1 MVNFH
6 VEGVF
11 KLQHVQTSENFLFY
25 FIFIFSQVLASW
37 KHYFSLLLY
46 KQTLCPL
53 LLPHTHTHTHTDRRA
68 ANQSY
73 LFLQNQDVSP
83 MHTLATT
90 YWIVANGLSPGGNQ
104 LTKFRAAFLKK
115 SRVLTVSFDGL
126 QFDTVFWIPVWPCHL
141 DFPGCFARRT
151 NHIIR
156 QQPDNKW
163 PR

>member
-53 LLPHTHTHTHTDRRA
+53 LLPHTHTHTHW
-68 ANQSY
+68 SESGEPVI
-73 LFLQNQDVSP
+73 LVF
-83 MHTLATT
+83 
-90 YWIVANGLSPGGNQ
+90 
-104 LTKFRAAFLKK
+104 TK
-115 SRVLTVSFDGL
+115 
-126 QFDTVFWIPVWPCHL
+126 
-141 DFPGCFARRT
+141 PGCISNA
-151 NHIIR
+151 HIGYNLLNRGKRPKPWRKPADQISSGIFEKIPGPHSEFWR
-156 QQPDNKW
+156 SAVWHCLLDTSLAMS
-163 PR
+163 PRFSWVFCQEN